1 MPPPPTFQRTVGLST
16 AIALVITTI
25 IGSGIFM
32 RPAEMAGLLGSPI
45 LIFAVWVIAGLFTM
59 LSAMVLAE
67 IAAMLPETGGTY
79 AFMRHMYGNFWAYL
93 YGWAAFAVINCA
105 GSAGIA
111 FITAQYFEYFFKLPR
126 FSPEMEQSIILH
138 IPLVG
143 DLLPLH
149 DFGVKTLTIII
160 LCIFTWIS
168 YRSTKSSGILMN
180 VFSAAK
186 VAAIVLLVGGL
197 FVSGKGSF
205 SNFIQSS
212 EIIKPAGFALL
223 TALVAACNGALQAF
237 DGANNMLYMTG
248 EIKNPSRNIPKSL
261 FIGVSVCIVIYLIIN
276 AAMIYV
282 LPVDK
287 MAASSLVASDAAT
300 VAFGVIGGGLI
311 AFLISFSVLGTT
323 ASNVFTSPRM
333 TFAMAQDGQFFMMAG
348 KVHPGFQTPGNAL
361 MVHLGLMIVMV
372 LSGSFFILADM
383 YIFIVWV
390 FNLMMMIGLFILRK
404 KMPDKERPYRVW
416 GYPWIPIL
424 VILFNASYLII
435 TLVDDIQ
442 NYFEG
447 KTRLM
452 NSVFGIVVTAA
463 GIPLYYY
470 FRWKYK
476 NKPDI
481 DVSRSI

>member
-1 MPPPPTFQRTVGLST
+1 MIMANHQDFKRTIGLST
-16 AIALVITTI
+16 ATALVIGTI

-32 RPAEMAGLLGSPI
+32 RPAEMAALLGSPI
-45 LIFAVWVIAGLFTM
+45 LVFAVWIIAGLFTM
-59 LSAMVLAE
+59 LSVMVLAE
-67 IAAMLPETGGTY
+67 VAAMIPETGGTY
-79 AFMRHMYGNFWAYL
+79 AFMRHMYGDFWSYL

-111 FITAQYFEYFFKLPR
+111 FITSQYLEYFFALPR
-126 FSPEMEQSIILH
+126 FSPEIEQSIVLH

-149 DFGVKTLTIII
+149 DFGVKTLTIFL
-160 LCIFTWIS
+160 LCILTFIS
-168 YRSTKSSGILMN
+168 YRSTKTSGLLMN
-180 VFSAAK
+180 IFSAAK
-186 VAAIVLLVGGL
+186 VAAIILLVGGL
-197 FVSGKGSF
+197 FISGKGSF
-205 SNFIQSS
+205 SNFFQSS
-212 EIIKPAGFALL
+212 EIIKPAGFALI
-223 TALVAACNGALQAF
+223 TALVAASNGALQAF
-237 DGANNMLYMTG
+237 DGCNNMLYITG
-248 EIKNPSRNIPKSL
+248 EIKDPGRNIPKSL
-261 FIGVSVCIVIYLIIN
+261 FIGLSACIAIYLLIN

-287 MAASSLVASDAAT
+287 MAGSALVATDAAT
-300 VAFGVIGGGLI
+300 IAFGIIGGGLI

-323 ASNVFTSPRM
+323 ASNVFTPPRM
-333 TFAMAQDGQFFMMAG
+333 TFAMAKDGQFFKMAG
-348 KVHPGFQTPGNAL
+348 KVHPRFQTPGNAL
-361 MVHLGLMIVMV
+361 LIHLGVMIVMV

-383 YIFIVWV
+383 YIFIVWT
-390 FNLMMMIGLFILRK
+390 FNLMLMIGLFILRK

-424 VILFNASYLII
+424 VILFNGFYLTI

-442 NYFEG
+442 NYIEG

-452 NSVFGIVVTAA
+452 NSVFGILVTAT

-476 NKPDI
+476 NKKDTE
-481 DVSRSI
+481 VA

>member
-1 MPPPPTFQRTVGLST
+1 MPQHQYFQRTIGLST
-16 AIALVITTI
+16 ATAIVIATI

-32 RPAEMAGLLGSPI
+32 RPAEMAALLGSPV
-45 LIFAVWVIAGLFTM
+45 LIFAVWIIAGLFTM

-67 IAAMLPETGGTY
+67 VAAMLPETGGTY
-79 AFMRHMYGNFWAYL
+79 AFMRHMYGNFWAYM

-111 FITAQYFEYFFKLPR
+111 FITSQYLEYFFTLPR
-126 FSPEMEQSIILH
+126 FSPEVEQSIVLH

-149 DFGVKTLTIII
+149 DFGVKTLTIFL
-160 LCIFTWIS
+160 LCILTFIS
-168 YRSTKSSGILMN
+168 YRSTKTSGMLMN
-180 VFSAAK
+180 IFSAAK
-186 VAAIVLLVGGL
+186 VAAIILLVGGL
-197 FVSGKGSF
+197 FASGKGSF

-212 EIIKPAGFALL
+212 EIIKPAGFALV
-223 TALVAACNGALQAF
+223 TAFVAACNGALQAF
-237 DGANNMLYMTG
+237 DGCNNMLNLTG
-248 EIKNPSRNIPKSL
+248 EIKDPGRNIPRSL
-261 FIGVSVCIVIYLIIN
+261 LMGLSACIAIYLLIN

-282 LPVDK
+282 LPVEK
-287 MAASSLVASDAAT
+287 MAGSSLVASDAAT
-300 VAFGVIGGGLI
+300 IAFGVVGGGLI
-311 AFLISFSVLGTT
+311 AFLIAFSVLGTT
-323 ASNVFTSPRM
+323 ASNVFSPPRM
-333 TFAMAQDGQFFMMAG
+333 TFAMARNGQFFKMAG
-348 KVHPGFQTPGNAL
+348 KVHPRFQTPGNAL
-361 MVHLGLMIVMV
+361 LVHLGVMIVMV

-383 YIFIVWV
+383 YIFIVWA
-390 FNLMMMIGLFILRK
+390 FNLMLMIGIFILRK

-424 VILFNASYLII
+424 VILFNAMYLII

-442 NYFEG
+442 NYIEG

-470 FRWKYK
+470 FRYRYK
-476 NKPDI
+476 NKVD
-481 DVSRSI
+481 

>member
-1 MPPPPTFQRTVGLST
+1 MPQQQGFQRTIGLST
-16 AIALVITTI
+16 ATALIITTI

-32 RPAEMAGLLGSPI
+32 RPAEMAGLLGSPF
-45 LIFAVWVIAGLFTM
+45 LIFAVWIIAGLFTM
-59 LSAMVLAE
+59 LTAMVLAE

-79 AFMRHMYGNFWAYL
+79 AFMRHMYGEFWSYL
-93 YGWAAFAVINCA
+93 YGWAAFAVVNCA

-111 FITAQYFEYFFKLPR
+111 FITSQYIEYFFKLPK
-126 FSPEMEQSIILH
+126 FSPAVEQSIIFH

-143 DLLPLH
+143 DIFPLQ

-160 LCIFTWIS
+160 LCIFTFIS
-168 YRSTKSSGILMN
+168 YRSTKTSGLLMN
-180 VFSAAK
+180 IFSAAK

-205 SNFIQSS
+205 SNFLQSS
-212 EIIKPAGFALL
+212 EIIKPAGFALV
-223 TALVAACNGALQAF
+223 TAFVAACNGALQAF
-237 DGANNMLYMTG
+237 DGCNNMLYVTG
-248 EIKNPSRNIPKSL
+248 EIKDPGRNIPRSL
-261 FIGVSVCIVIYLIIN
+261 FIGVSTCIVIYLIIN

-287 MAASSLVASDAAT
+287 MAGSSLVASDAAT
-300 VAFGVIGGGLI
+300 IAFGVIGGGLI

-333 TFAMAQDGQFFMMAG
+333 TFAMAQDGQFFRMAG
-348 KVHPGFQTPGNAL
+348 KVHPKFRTPGNAL
-361 MVHLGLMIVMV
+361 LVRLGLMIVMV
-372 LSGSFFILADM
+372 ISGSFYILADM
-383 YIFIVWV
+383 YIFIVWT
-390 FNLMMMIGLFILRK
+390 FNIMLMTGIFILRK

-416 GYPWIPIL
+416 GYPWVPLL
-424 VILFNASYLII
+424 VILFNAFYLII

-442 NYFEG
+442 NYIEG

-470 FRWKYK
+470 FRWRYK
-476 NKPDI
+476 NEKDAGDSKP
-481 DVSRSI
+481 V

>member
-1 MPPPPTFQRTVGLST
+1 MPQHQDFQRTIGLST
-16 AIALVITTI
+16 ATALVITTI

-32 RPAEMAGLLGSPI
+32 RPAEMAALLGSPI
-45 LIFAVWVIAGLFTM
+45 LIFAVWIIAGLFTM
-59 LSAMVLAE
+59 LTAMVLAE

-79 AFMRHMYGNFWAYL
+79 AFMRHMYGNFWAYM

-111 FITAQYFEYFFKLPR
+111 FITSQYLEYFFTLPR
-126 FSPEMEQSIILH
+126 FSPGVEQSIVLH

-143 DLLPLH
+143 DLLPLQN
-149 DFGVKTLTIII
+149 FGVKTLTIIL
-160 LCIFTWIS
+160 LCILTFIS
-168 YRSTKSSGILMN
+168 YRSTKTSGLLMN
-180 VFSAAK
+180 IFSAAK
-186 VAAIVLLVGGL
+186 VAAIILLVGGL
-197 FVSGKGSF
+197 FISGKGSF

-212 EIIKPAGFALL
+212 EIIKPAGFALV
-223 TALVAACNGALQAF
+223 TAFVAACNGALQAF
-237 DGANNMLYMTG
+237 DGCNNMLYVTG
-248 EIKNPSRNIPKSL
+248 EIKDPGRNIPRSL
-261 FIGVSVCIVIYLIIN
+261 FIGLSACIVIYLIIN

-300 VAFGVIGGGLI
+300 IAFGVIGGGLI

-323 ASNVFTSPRM
+323 ASNVFTPPRM
-333 TFAMAQDGQFFMMAG
+333 TFAMARDGQFFKMAG
-348 KVHPGFQTPGNAL
+348 KVHTKFQTPGNAL
-361 MVHLGLMIVMV
+361 LVHLGVMILMV

-383 YIFIVWV
+383 YIFIVWT
-390 FNLMMMIGLFILRK
+390 FNLLMMIGIFILRK

-416 GYPWIPIL
+416 SYPWIPVL
-424 VILFNASYLII
+424 VILFNAFYLII

-442 NYFEG
+442 NYIEG

-476 NKPDI
+476 NNKEAG
-481 DVSRSI
+481 VR